1 MKKNSFLLISTLI
14 LILTTSIYAKKIE
27 SVVIV
32 KPEIKY
38 DENLK
43 YEKIEDYRS
52 YEEKQEKKEFDFG
65 IDIDINKEERTIDL
79 LKIDVQTN
87 F

>member
-1 MKKNSFLLISTLI
+1 MKKIPFLLIFTSL
-14 LILTTSIYAKKIE
+14 LILTNSAYAKKIE
-27 SVVIV
+27 SVVII
-32 KPEIKY
+32 KPEIQY
-38 DENLK
+38 NENIK
-43 YEKIEDYRS
+43 YENIENYKS
-52 YEEKQEKKEFDFG
+52 YEEKKEKKKFNFG